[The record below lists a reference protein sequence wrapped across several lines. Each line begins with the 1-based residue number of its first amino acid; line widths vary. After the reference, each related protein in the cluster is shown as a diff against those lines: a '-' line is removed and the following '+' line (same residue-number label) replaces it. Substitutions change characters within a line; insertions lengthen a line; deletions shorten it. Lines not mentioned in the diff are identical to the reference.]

1 MHEAILSG
9 RIASSL
15 SVPAAHLPRP
25 ARPRTEYKS
34 AWRKVSSCARRPRGR
49 CRWPTTADPSL
60 PPSAGCAYTLTASLP
75 APCALVSLLTRSA
88 LSRFRRSDGFPAK
101 TPAGDIMVR
110 SRLRRQ
116 IALEAARLIYVDQE
130 SEYYRAKLQAARRLC
145 QGLVTPAD
153 LPSTREI
160 RNQLQAIRRSSS
172 GDAGPGSHTSHRR
185 TPPTPRR
192 PRPARTSPGPARSFP
207 HQPRANAAAE
217 ADSLDR
223 FRVYHLLLAPL
234 EDGQA
239 KPEIP
244 SRGGRASITACR
256 SSSWHTAS
264 STTTRNFSSPRC
276 CTTSARRSSRAIRW
290 PPAWMAL
297 SGHITPRT
305 AWLIEHQPH
314 AAALRDGSLGA
325 RSRRRLEANE
335 SFDDLMLLH
344 DCDRRGRVCGV
355 AVPELEDALE
365 SVRELARL
373 CGDE

>member
-1 MHEAILSG
+1 
-9 RIASSL
+9 
-15 SVPAAHLPRP
+15 
-25 ARPRTEYKS
+25 
-34 AWRKVSSCARRPRGR
+34 
-49 CRWPTTADPSL
+49 
-60 PPSAGCAYTLTASLP
+60 
-75 APCALVSLLTRSA
+75 
-88 LSRFRRSDGFPAK
+88 
-101 TPAGDIMVR
+101 MVR

-145 QGLVTPAD
+145 QGLVMPAD

-160 RNQLQAIRRSSS
+160 RIQLQAIRRSSL
-172 GDAGPGSHTSHRR
+172 GDSGPGSHTSHRAHAAHPA
-185 TPPTPRR
+185 PPEAGPHE
-192 PRPARTSPGPARSFP
+192 PWPGEEFSRS
-207 HQPRANAAAE
+207 AMGGEGAE

-234 EDGQA
+234 EAVRQNPKYHPEGDALYHSLQVFELAHGQFHYDEEFQLA
-239 KPEIP
+239 ALLHDVGKAIE
-244 SRGGRASITACR
+244 
-256 SSSWHTAS
+256 
-264 STTTRNFSSPRC
+264 PRDPV
-276 CTTSARRSSRAIRW
+276 AAGLE
-290 PPAWMAL
+290 AL

-344 DCDRRGRVCGV
+344 ECDRRGRVCGV

-365 SVRELARL
+365 RVRELARL